1 MIVRLPL
8 DVSILISAR
17 NEEKNIPGLLVSLAN
32 QTARDNITEILIADN
47 NSTDRTREVS
57 EQIAETYDLPLRVIS
72 LKQNNLGD
80 SRRQLVNLSSSD
92 YLVFIDADC
101 KVEAHWLQTLIS
113 HFSSLSKHHP
123 KLAGV
128 GGPNRLPEKNLFQ
141 KMINQNLNNGLLHGF
156 SAQAHRANSVHGLK
170 KDHLPTTN
178 ALLKKSAVMEAG
190 NFSPR
195 FHRVGEDLD
204 MGLRMTRQGH
214 ELRVLPHPEVIND
227 CAQTLGGWLNRMFR
241 FGQAQ
246 GLTFGMRFGAV
257 TACVL
262 LMSALLVV
270 FPFMPSNVQ
279 GASLLTALIAVSL
292 ISKPVTFK
300 SWRLKHLYKGTL
312 SYFLAIVTFAGTA
325 ITYQAGFYVGLIKKV
340 FYRPKLET
348 SSLVSS
354 KT

>member
-17 NEEKNIPGLLVSLAN
+17 NEEKNIPALLVSLAN
-32 QTARDNITEILIADN
+32 QTARDNIVEILIADN
-47 NSTDRTREVS
+47 NSTDRTREVC
-57 EQIAETYDLPLRVIS
+57 EQIAETYDLPLRVIPMH
-72 LKQNNLGD
+72 QNNLGD
-80 SRRQLVNLSSSD
+80 SRRQLVDLSKAE

-101 KVEAHWLQTLIS
+101 KVETHWLQTLIS

-128 GGPNRLPEKNLFQ
+128 GGPNRLPNKNLFQ
-141 KMINQNLNNGLLHGF
+141 KMINQNLNHGLLHGF

-178 ALLKKSAVMEAG
+178 ALMKKSAIVDAG

-195 FHRVGEDLD
+195 FVRVGEDLEL
-204 MGLRMTRQGH
+204 GLRMVRRGS

-227 CAQTLGGWLNRMFR
+227 CAQTMGGWLNRMFR

-246 GLTFGMRFGAV
+246 GLTFGMRFSAV
-257 TACVL
+257 TML
-262 LMSALLVV
+262 ILSM
-270 FPFMPSNVQ
+270 
-279 GASLLTALIAVSL
+279 TLIAATLPFVGSRIQGLTVLTVLVLISL
-292 ISKPVTFK
+292 VSKPVTFN
-300 SWRLKHLYKGTL
+300 SWKLKNIYRGTL
-312 SYFLAIVTFAGTA
+312 SYFLAIVTLAGTGVV
-325 ITYQAGFYVGLIKKV
+325 YFVGFYVGLFKK
-340 FYRPKLET
+340 FFLRPQLKN
-348 SSLVSS
+348 SSLVHS